1 MKAWWLNEY
10 ECWAGETLEEAIATA
25 EAETG
30 CPRTEILDEDVGE
43 CYEANPNT
51 RVNLSDEDASHEEWL
66 KGPFKTIGELLA
78 TMDKPGFVCGHDS

>member
-30 CPRTEILDEDVGE
+30 YPRTDILDEDGE
-43 CYEANPNT
+43 CDEANPNT
-51 RVNLSDEDASHEEWL
+51 RVNMSDEDASIEEIL
-66 KGPFKTIGELLA
+66 KTIGELLA
-78 TMDKPGFVCGHDS
+78 TMDKPGFVCGYDM